1 MDKGGRRIGREMF
14 HILFPAF
21 FLYLALDGGGWRLF
35 PKTVAIVV
43 VSGAYLLWVNRE
55 KLVFSKLF
63 IPLLILLGYSFFSIF
78 VSVNPSS
85 TVEQFLNYFGYFLIY
100 ILLFNYTRETGKLR
114 ELLRFSVLFSLPVVV
129 IGYLFYIQNM
139 LGLIVTSHDMPGY
152 FIGTFYWKNPMAGYL
167 LFVIPISFFLYL
179 TEEKKL
185 WRYVEF
191 IVAVLSLVGFVLTR
205 SRGGWVSLAAAS
217 IMGLL
222 VYLRLGYRRKDLRRV
237 AVLLVVSAALVPLFI
252 APRMIVKQA
261 SSLKEVSRVEQ
272 VRSFEERKLMG
283 DMALRVFS
291 DFKLFGVGLGGFE
304 SVYPSYLKSSS
315 YLSTNVHNQYLQAA
329 AEGGIVG
336 LLLFI
341 LMIISILWGVFRSC
355 FIISDEKKYLT
366 LAVFM
371 STLAFSLHIMFD
383 FSFSFSA
390 LSYLFF
396 GLAGATAGSVP
407 YSEKKLKPP
416 VVTLLAVLSV
426 LVTIAS
432 TLALTADTSFR
443 EAREY
448 LRKRNLLFAKSKL
461 SLAVMLNPLNA
472 DYRIEKANY
481 LSTIGKDNEALSQ
494 LNVAENLSPF
504 SPAVHLVRSRI
515 YEKKDSLEQA
525 IRSLERAISL
535 APFSRPDQYN
545 KLAYLYA
552 KAGREKE
559 AKKTYEEA
567 LRKFSSRPDEKY
579 SQQTVSFRYYIA
591 QTHLA
596 LADILNE
603 EGKYHEAEEH
613 RKLGELLGKPRKE
626 DILAAKLGFD
636 TYTPE
641 YTVATIFSAISRL
654 DTTALDTLLLEKKS
668 LTWMMN
674 GEDSVRVLRI
684 VNVDYDILSSFSD
697 VIYILRWY
705 HKDGSFED
713 SLGQM
718 RFTLRGGRWRGI
730 FNE

>member
-1 MDKGGRRIGREMF
+1 MDRNGRRIGREMF

-21 FLYLALDGGGWRLF
+21 FLYLALDGGGWKLF

-43 VSGAYLLWVNRE
+43 ISGFYLLWVNRE

-63 IPLLILLGYSFFSIF
+63 IPLLLFLGYSFFSIF

-114 ELLRFSVLFSLPVVV
+114 EFLRFTVLFSLPVIV
-129 IGYLFYIQNM
+129 IGYIFYIQNM
-139 LGLIVTSHDMPGY
+139 LGLIITSHDMPGY

-191 IVAVLSLVGFVLTR
+191 IIAVLSLVGFVLTR

-217 IMGLL
+217 VMALL
-222 VYLRLGYRRKDLRRV
+222 VYLRLGYRKGDVKKL
-237 AVLLVVSAALVPLFI
+237 ASVLIVSAVLVPLFI
-252 APRMIVKQA
+252 APRMLVKQA
-261 SSLKEVSRVEQ
+261 GSLKEVSRVEQ

-291 DFKLFGVGLGGFE
+291 DFKLFGVGLGGFR

-315 YLSTNVHNQYLQAA
+315 YLSTNVHNQYLQIA
-329 AEGGIVG
+329 AEGGIFG
-336 LLLFI
+336 LLLF
-341 LMIISILWGVFRSC
+341 LFMVFSMLWGIFRGC
-355 FIISDEKKYLT
+355 FLLSDEKKYLT
-366 LAVFM
+366 LAVFV
-371 STLAFSLHIMFD
+371 SVLAFSLHIMFD
-383 FSFSFSA
+383 FSFSFCS

-396 GLAGATAGSVP
+396 GLAGAAAGTVS
-407 YSEKKLKPP
+407 YAEKESKP
-416 VVTLLAVLSV
+416 LMILFAVLSV
-426 LVTIAS
+426 LITIVSA
-432 TLALTADTSFR
+432 LFLTADTSFR

-448 LRKRNLLFAKSKL
+448 LRKSDLLFARSKL

-472 DYRIEKANY
+472 DYRVERANF
-481 LSTIGKDNEALSQ
+481 LFTIGKSDEALSQ
-494 LNVAENLSPF
+494 LDIAEKLSPF
-504 SPAVHLVRSRI
+504 SPAVHLVKSRI
-515 YEKKDSLEQA
+515 YEKKDSLGQA
-525 IRSLERAISL
+525 VRSLERAISL

-545 KLAYLYA
+545 KLAYLYT
-552 KAGREKE
+552 KLGRNKE
-559 AKKTYEEA
+559 AKRTYEEA
-567 LRKFSSRPDEKY
+567 IRIFSSRPDEKY

-596 LADILNE
+596 LADMLEE
-603 EGKYHEAEEH
+603 EGNPAEAGEH
-613 RKLGELLGKPRKE
+613 RKLGELLGKPRKK
-626 DILAAKLGFD
+626 DLLATKLGFD

-641 YTVATIFSAISRL
+641 YTVATIFSAISRF
-654 DTTALDTLLLEKKS
+654 DTTALDTLLLERKS

-684 VNVDYDILSSFSD
+684 ISVDYDMLSSFSD
-697 VIYILRWY
+697 VVYLIRWY
-705 HKDGSFED
+705 HKDGGFED

-718 RFTLRGGRWRGI
+718 GFTLKGGHWRGI